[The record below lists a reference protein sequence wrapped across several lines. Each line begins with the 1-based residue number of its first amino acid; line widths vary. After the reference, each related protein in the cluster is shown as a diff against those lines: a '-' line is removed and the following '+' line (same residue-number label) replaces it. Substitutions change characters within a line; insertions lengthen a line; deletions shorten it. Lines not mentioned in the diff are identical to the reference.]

1 MTTSEEL
8 AELKKERENLKVKKV
23 TLIKEIVEI
32 KQKLEILGNQIK
44 RAMKPDVAK
53 MVRSTKGSI
62 NLKFKQQK
70 PSANIKESNG
80 NKKVIQKKL

>member
-1 MTTSEEL
+1 MTTPEEL
-8 AELKKERENLKVKKV
+8 IELKKERENLRVTKV
-23 TLIKEIVEI
+23 TLIKNLVEV
-32 KQKLEILGNQIK
+32 KKKLEIINAQIG
-44 RAMKPDVAK
+44 RALKPGVAK

-80 NKKVIQKKL
+80 GKKIIQKKL